1 MEGAWI
7 FFILFALI
15 VIGGAILAHQA
26 AKKRSAALLVWATE
40 NGLRFDLGRDPGLE
54 HRFPLHKCLQE
65 GSKRYAENVMEGD
78 RDGRGICAFDYHYE
92 TYSTNSKGHR
102 QTHHHWFSAVVV
114 DSGLP
119 LKSLSIRNETFLD
132 RFTEFVGLDDID
144 FELTEFSNEFYVKAP
159 ERRWAFEVLHQGL
172 HRAHP
177 RLPGRAAPAVVDAP
191 EHFSALGVHQ
201 RQDRWPF
208 TGASQPEKVEGGHA
222 HTGRPRPQ
230 RQALDAAHPHAE
242 PGERAGPPGDRTP
255 GQGSRLEAQLREGA
269 SHRGEQPA

>member
-26 AKKRSAALLVWATE
+26 AKKRRAALLVWATE

-54 HRFPLHKCLQE
+54 RRFPLHKCLRE
-65 GSKRYAENVMEGD
+65 GSQRYAENVMEGD

-132 RFTEFVGLDDID
+132 KFTEFVGLDDID

-159 ERRWAFEVLHQGL
+159 DRRLSLIHI
-172 HRAHP
+172 
-177 RLPGRAAPAVVDAP
+177 
-191 EHFSALGVHQ
+191 
-201 RQDRWPF
+201 
-208 TGASQPEKVEGGHA
+208 
-222 HTGRPRPQ
+222 
-230 RQALDAAHPHAE
+230 
-242 PGERAGPPGDRTP
+242 
-255 GQGSRLEAQLREGA
+255 
-269 SHRGEQPA
+269 